1 MSARVPECQKKGY
14 VLDQYGAERFG
25 RLIFDKIKKSVGLK
39 GLRKYQIIYQGRG
52 CIKPAVAAI
61 IAEVRGKFG

>member
-1 MSARVPECQKKGY
+1 M
-14 VLDQYGAERFG
+14 VLNALADSF
-25 RLIFDKIKKSVGLK
+25 LTKSKKSVGLK